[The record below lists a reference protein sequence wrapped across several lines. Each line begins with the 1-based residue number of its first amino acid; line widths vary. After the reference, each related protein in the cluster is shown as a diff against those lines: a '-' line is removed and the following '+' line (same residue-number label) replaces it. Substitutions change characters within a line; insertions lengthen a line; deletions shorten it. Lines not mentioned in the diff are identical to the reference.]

1 MNSQETE
8 AGNPLL
14 AEDERNTEKGLS
26 LIAESGESHRL
37 SDYKVEA
44 WR

>member
-1 MNSQETE
+1 MTSQETE

-14 AEDERNTEKGLS
+14 AKDGRYSEKS
-26 LIAESGESHRL
+26 PSFIAEIDEKHRL
-37 SDYKVEA
+37 SGYKVEA